1 MEKIFY
7 TVTELSEILRISI
20 SSVNR
25 LKKPGN
31 ILYKKYIQV
40 GRRILFPQSIINSI
54 ILEQQ
59 NGLIDTN

>member
-31 ILYKKYIQV
+31 ILYRKYIQV